1 MKNIKVS
8 VSLGNKDKLQ
18 EELNSLGKNAQIKV
32 DLTETNASLKALID
46 GIANLSSKIKNL
58 DFSGLKGI
66 GKSASDAKKPLEDVE
81 SVLDKMDG
89 HVSKVTIK
97 TNAKGVTTEITEFKN
112 SYAQTAKQVERDGQ
126 ILSKSVTNNFDKIE
140 DKLYNFTERLV
151 NLDDKGVNIDKLQQQ
166 FNKLNTNSAESE
178 IREFEQA
185 LKELEE
191 SAKREAKEYEK
202 AFKELESSF
211 EKLNKFKFNENLKI
225 NKNLFDGKI
234 DISQAEKLKNI
245 LNSITLENMD
255 NGITKFN
262 TEFSRSLTVTKEVQS
277 QIKSLESAFSKV
289 TSMIETTKNV
299 ANKTGNTEL
308 LNSTEFKNANTLANS
323 LKSTLEQIKTTG
335 KTIDVNNLQASLKSA
350 SEVTASLNSKT
361 KETASGYKQV
371 ENALNGMQTKLNL
384 MSKTN
389 ILDSSAINK
398 LQKGIDDLRGTT
410 DKSSDSFRNLVAQFK
425 EASIA
430 ESQVKSLESAIQRL
444 KAQMAK
450 AEKLD
455 LVDTD
460 EYNEAVNAL
469 LKLESAMNQVKTSG
483 QAMDI
488 SQPLNRATDSTNNLK
503 LSMSGVSNVGE
514 QMKAS
519 FSSIA
524 QSLGL
529 FINTGQLVRGVWEA
543 FKEGLA
549 YVNQLDRDFF
559 DIRATMDI
567 TAEGFANV
575 TTQVQAMGKELGL
588 GADAVMEVVKTY
600 ANASTTMDEVLAKS
614 KPSLMLSNITG
625 ISTGEVTKAVNG
637 VTNAFK
643 LLEDSQGDAEEAT
656 MRLGDVLVSVS
667 QNMNYDFADG
677 VTQLISG
684 IKESGNVAK
693 EAGMDIET
701 YAAML
706 GAMIEATGRSGS
718 ELSNGMKMII
728 ARTYSMKGLSD
739 ELGIT
744 TAELNKGADALAKY
758 NIEVINTDGSLKP
771 FGDVLGELS
780 TKWSTMSEAEQSWL
794 AESLAGNR
802 QRAVFI
808 SLMNTMAKSTELSTI
823 ALESNGTMLDVQA
836 KYMDSLEGRMG
847 KLKATSQTFW
857 STLIDSSAVKG
868 GISILTGLMETLT
881 RVTEIFGSTATAI
894 LGIGIIIAPV
904 IPKIASLVA
913 GFSSAGT
920 VLGGFSALLSS
931 MVSPIGVVI
940 TGLSLLALG
949 VGSISAIYKDTN
961 ERIAETTESLNT
973 FKEAQKNIDNNQSL
987 LDTYTQLNKR
997 LEGGNLTL
1005 EQRESIQQQI
1015 NEVSTQLGGI
1025 SSEVNNVLEDGNK
1038 TLEEKRSIIQDII
1051 NLMGR
1056 ENAETLNDD
1065 LKSQKY
1071 YKGKLEELKDNY
1083 EWAKSL
1089 QDALDNGDVRPEN
1102 VSAYESNLKEA
1113 NRLVKEGYKEIEGYN
1128 EVVGEMGPYAEDFG
1142 RSTLEVTK
1150 DLDVYYKGL
1159 VTGTEATKEF
1169 IAETDNIAASLT
1181 PIPNHISRS
1190 ADEIKALNK
1199 LFTDVD
1205 AIDYKVDMS
1214 DINLDYVSDEFID
1227 IANAVATAQTALEKF
1242 IGVYNSLGNDLSL
1255 MEDMKADLE
1264 KNGAFSDE
1272 MRAKII
1278 ASGNA
1283 DLIALLDD
1291 EGATWENLIALI
1303 DEYKNKQKEAEEQ
1316 AIERANEQAKNQ
1328 DVLEEKYK
1336 QEKQRIEDIMELTNK
1351 ASETSIQ
1358 NGSFVDPNN
1367 SAKQITQVM
1376 EMANGLKSVVAEI
1389 NGQKV
1394 MINYDENGFYKSMS
1408 NVKEIS
1414 DGTYASMMN
1423 LNGTTVAVTIDDD
1436 GNTIAYPLEKI
1447 TELADG
1453 TKRAL
1458 GEIDGKKYVVDFD
1471 ADNNIIG
1478 MQEVIYNAEE
1488 FAGIMEGLDGKTYRV
1503 TFDKETLEQDIAEVT
1518 KNIDGT
1524 YSLIDESS
1532 GHPIEIIMN
1541 DKGEVIGQ
1549 IDGVKTSVAELD
1561 DRINTLN
1568 GKSIKTKV
1576 EGHEQTI
1583 SDLNNIKANTDGTY
1597 TAIGM
1602 LNGRPV
1608 RVTFNNKGE
1617 VIGDLQDLT
1626 GTTNNASTARD
1637 NLNNTPIHLKV
1648 EGLSETLRNLGEFSR
1663 AAEIAR
1669 GASGQIKITTITENI
1684 VRSITQTA
1692 TTVSKGGAAS
1702 GMLPKSIDIPN
1713 EPTFE
1718 PIEATQDVMIMAN
1731 PIADTSE
1738 IEAFDM
1744 GSEVGG
1750 SNGGDGLSAPI
1761 ADVQPYA
1768 VQFKYDESSYSSG
1781 PGSKDV
1787 ADLDLELDR
1796 YQKLND
1802 VLDDYS
1808 NRLKFVQSRLNDNTL
1823 AYKDRQYYLREEIDL
1838 YWEQRDAVNA
1848 LIIEKRKEAKEIQ
1861 DYLKQYNFKFDENGN
1876 ILNAMEMLEAYQ
1888 NSANS
1893 KHGMDKDKHVEW
1905 VKFLQENVEKYVTL
1919 TNRDLASLEDQWA
1932 SLVTSI
1938 NNANLDLLKD
1948 FRKKLVDAIREE
1960 REAEKE
1966 SQISVL
1972 DARIEELRAE
1982 LDALDDEASD
1992 KLEQRAK
1999 VEAELAKWQNDNSIY
2014 GKKKVKELQDKLN
2027 ELNKEIK
2034 KDEINAE
2041 IERIEAEKE
2050 AVEEDY
2056 DKKLSDKELYLEADR
2071 LLSEKNVEEIKK
2083 LLENAQPDFENL
2095 GNLLGSS
2102 FTEEFMSQIQNALDA
2117 MEYLKTGKRPSDMKN
2132 ETGGTGAINTPKPSS
2147 SSSSSSSTK
2156 PSTNTSTSKAVT
2168 MGGRVKVTDTGASI
2182 YVDSYTTTTSGTWK
2196 GAGVSSSDTMYVYNM
2211 NNGKVALS
2219 RTQGGTPIGW
2229 IDIKKVQAFATGG
2242 YTGDFRGGQLGLLH
2256 PKERV
2261 LSAEQTKN
2269 FEVLV
2274 DMLGDLVKNPILQLG
2289 NIIKDFKNP
2298 IMEINN
2304 SIEINNNFNIT
2315 NNTAF
2320 DLDRQNENLTQLM
2333 SRELR
2338 RFGKITTK

>member
-46 GIANLSSKIKNL
+46 GISNLSSKIKNL

-66 GKSASDAKKPLEDVE
+66 GKSANDAKKPLEDVE
-81 SVLDKMDG
+81 NVLDKMDG

-151 NLDDKGVNIDKLQQQ
+151 NLNDKGANIDKLEQQ

-185 LKELEE
+185 LKELET
-191 SAKREAKEYEK
+191 
-202 AFKELESSF
+202 SF
-211 EKLNKFKFNENLKI
+211 ETLSKFKINENLKI
-225 NKNLFDGKI
+225 NQNLFEGKL
-234 DISQAEKLKNI
+234 DIGQAEKLKNI

-277 QIKSLESAFSKV
+277 QINSLESAFSKI
-289 TSMIETTKNV
+289 TSMIETTKSV
-299 ANKTGNTEL
+299 ANKTGNSEL
-308 LNSTEFKNANTLANS
+308 LNSAEFKNANTLANN

-335 KTIDVNNLQASLKSA
+335 KTINVNDLQTSLKSA
-350 SEVTASLNSKT
+350 NEITASLNSKT
-361 KETASGYKQV
+361 KEAASGYKQV

-444 KAQMAK
+444 KAQMSK

-460 EYNEAVNAL
+460 EYNEAVNSL
-469 LKLESAMNQVKTSG
+469 LKLESVMNQVKTSG
-483 QAMDI
+483 KAMDI
-488 SQPLNRATDSTNNLK
+488 SQPINRATDSTNSLK
-503 LSMSGVSNVGE
+503 LSMSGVSKVGE

-524 QSLGL
+524 QSLGI
-529 FINTGQLVRGVWEA
+529 FINTGQLIRGVWDA
-543 FKEGLA
+543 FKEGLT

-559 DIRATMDI
+559 DIQATMNI

-575 TTQVQAMGKELGL
+575 TKQVQAMGKELGL

-625 ISTGEVTKAVNG
+625 INTGEVTKAVNG

-643 LLEDSQGDAEEAT
+643 LLDDSQGDAEEAT

-693 EAGMDIET
+693 EAGMDIES
-701 YAAML
+701 YAGML

-718 ELSNGMKMII
+718 ELSNGIKMII
-728 ARTYSMKGLSD
+728 ARTYSMKSLSD

-744 TAELNKGADALAKY
+744 TAELNKGATALAKY
-758 NIEVINTDGSLKP
+758 NIEVVNTDGSLKP
-771 FGDVLGELS
+771 FGDVLSELS
-780 TKWSTMSEAEQSWL
+780 GKWTTMSEAEQNWL

-808 SLMNTMAKSTELSTI
+808 TLMNTMAKSTELSTI

-836 KYMDSLEGRMG
+836 KYMESIEGKMG
-847 KLKATSQTFW
+847 KLKATTQTFW

-894 LGIGIIIAPV
+894 LGIGTIISPV

-920 VLGGFSALLSS
+920 VLGGFSAILSS

-949 VGSISAIYKDTN
+949 IGSISAIYKDTN

-1025 SSEVNNVLEDGNK
+1025 SSEVNSVLADGNK

-1051 NLMGR
+1051 NLMGK

-1102 VSAYESNLKEA
+1102 VSAYESNLEYAKK
-1113 NRLVKEGYKEIEGYN
+1113 LVKEGYEEIEGYN
-1128 EVVGEMGPYAEDFG
+1128 EAVGEMGVYAGDFG

-1169 IAETDNIAASLT
+1169 IAETDNINASLT

-1190 ADEIKALNK
+1190 VDEIKALNK

-1205 AIDYKVDMS
+1205 KIDYKVDIS

-1264 KNGAFSDE
+1264 QNGAFSDE

-1423 LNGTTVAVTIDDD
+1423 LNGTTVAVTMDND

-1617 VIGDLQDLT
+1617 VIGELQDLT
-1626 GTTNNASTARD
+1626 STTNNASTARD
-1637 NLNNTPIHLKV
+1637 NLNNTPINLKV

-1669 GASGQIKITTITENI
+1669 GASGEIKITTITENI

-1718 PIEATQDVMIMAN
+1718 PVEATQDVVIMAN

-1738 IEAFDM
+1738 VEAFDM

-1750 SNGGDGLSAPI
+1750 EAGGNGGDGLSAPI

-1808 NRLKFVQSRLNDNTL
+1808 NRLKFVKSRLNDNTL

-1848 LIIEKRKEAKEIQ
+1848 LLIEKRKEAKEIQ
-1861 DYLKQYNFKFDENGN
+1861 DYLKQYNFQFDENGN

-1888 NSANS
+1888 EGANNRT
-1893 KHGMDKDKHVEW
+1893 GMDKDKHVEW

-1948 FRKKLVDAIREE
+1948 FRKKLVDAIKEE
-1960 REAEKE
+1960 RETQKE
-1966 SQISVL
+1966 SQISLL
-1972 DARIEELRAE
+1972 DTRIEELKAE
-1982 LDALDDEASD
+1982 LDSLDDDASD
-1992 KLEQRAK
+1992 RLQERAKLES
-1999 VEAELAKWQNDNSIY
+1999 ELAKWQNDNSIY

-2071 LLSEKNVEEIKK
+2071 LLSEKNIEEIKR

-2132 ETGGTGAINTPKPSS
+2132 ETDGTGSINTPKPPSS
-2147 SSSSSSSTK
+2147 SSGGGSNSGSSNNTPIKTQPMPAGSNVPIAINSRVK
-2156 PSTNTSTSKAVT
+2156 IVDTSTP
-2168 MGGRVKVTDTGASI
+2168 I
-2182 YVDSYTTTTSGTWK
+2182 YVDSTTLSSSGTWK
-2196 GAGVSSSDTMYVYNM
+2196 GAGVSTSDTLYVYNM
-2211 NNGKVALS
+2211 GNGRGALA
-2219 RTQGGTPIGW
+2219 RTVGGTPIGW
-2229 IDIKKVQAFATGG
+2229 IALGKLRAFDTGG
-2242 YTGDFRGGQLGLLH
+2242 YTGDFSGGKLALLH
-2256 PKERV
+2256 SKERV
-2261 LSAEQTKN
+2261 LSAEQTQN
-2269 FEVLV
+2269 FEKLV
-2274 DMLGDLVKNPILQLG
+2274 AMLGNLVKNPILQLG
-2289 NIIKDFKNP
+2289 DMMKSFNNP

-2315 NNTAF
+2315 NNTPF

>member
-1 MKNIKVS
+1 
-8 VSLGNKDKLQ
+8 
-18 EELNSLGKNAQIKV
+18 
-32 DLTETNASLKALID
+32 
-46 GIANLSSKIKNL
+46 
-58 DFSGLKGI
+58 
-66 GKSASDAKKPLEDVE
+66 
-81 SVLDKMDG
+81 
-89 HVSKVTIK
+89 
-97 TNAKGVTTEITEFKN
+97 
-112 SYAQTAKQVERDGQ
+112 
-126 ILSKSVTNNFDKIE
+126 
-140 DKLYNFTERLV
+140 
-151 NLDDKGVNIDKLQQQ
+151 
-166 FNKLNTNSAESE
+166 
-178 IREFEQA
+178 
-185 LKELEE
+185 
-191 SAKREAKEYEK
+191 
-202 AFKELESSF
+202 
-211 EKLNKFKFNENLKI
+211 
-225 NKNLFDGKI
+225 
-234 DISQAEKLKNI
+234 
-245 LNSITLENMD
+245 
-255 NGITKFN
+255 
-262 TEFSRSLTVTKEVQS
+262 
-277 QIKSLESAFSKV
+277 
-289 TSMIETTKNV
+289 
-299 ANKTGNTEL
+299 
-308 LNSTEFKNANTLANS
+308 
-323 LKSTLEQIKTTG
+323 
-335 KTIDVNNLQASLKSA
+335 
-350 SEVTASLNSKT
+350 
-361 KETASGYKQV
+361 
-371 ENALNGMQTKLNL
+371 
-384 MSKTN
+384 
-389 ILDSSAINK
+389 
-398 LQKGIDDLRGTT
+398 
-410 DKSSDSFRNLVAQFK
+410 
-425 EASIA
+425 
-430 ESQVKSLESAIQRL
+430 
-444 KAQMAK
+444 
-450 AEKLD
+450 
-455 LVDTD
+455 
-460 EYNEAVNAL
+460 
-469 LKLESAMNQVKTSG
+469 
-483 QAMDI
+483 
-488 SQPLNRATDSTNNLK
+488 
-503 LSMSGVSNVGE
+503 
-514 QMKAS
+514 MKAS

-529 FINTGQLVRGVWEA
+529 FINTGQLIRGVWEA
-543 FKEGLA
+543 FKEGLT

-643 LLEDSQGDAEEAT
+643 LLDDSQGDAEEAT

-693 EAGMDIET
+693 EAGMDIES
-701 YAAML
+701 YAGML

-728 ARTYSMKGLSD
+728 ARTYSMKSLSD

-744 TAELNKGADALAKY
+744 TAELNKGATALAKY
-758 NIEVINTDGSLKP
+758 NIEVVNTDGSLKP
-771 FGDVLGELS
+771 FGDVLSELS
-780 TKWSTMSEAEQSWL
+780 GKWTTMSEAEQNWM

-808 SLMNTMAKSTELSTI
+808 TLMNTMAKSTELSTI

-836 KYMDSLEGRMG
+836 KYMESIEGRMG
-847 KLKATSQTFW
+847 KLKATTQTFW

-894 LGIGIIIAPV
+894 MGIGTIIAPV

-920 VLGGFSALLSS
+920 VLGGFSAILSS
-931 MVSPIGVVI
+931 IVSPIGVVI

-949 VGSISAIYKDTN
+949 IGSISAIYKDTN

-973 FKEAQKNIDNNQSL
+973 FKEAQKNIDDNQSL
-987 LDTYTQLNKR
+987 LDTYTRLNKK

-1005 EQRESIQQQI
+1005 EQREDIQQQI
-1015 NEVSTQLGGI
+1015 NEVSNELGGI
-1025 SSEVNNVLEDGNK
+1025 SSEVNNVLSDGNK
-1038 TLEEKRSIIQDII
+1038 TLEEKRSIIQDIV
-1051 NLMGR
+1051 NLMAK
-1056 ENAETLNDD
+1056 ENAEELNDS
-1065 LKSQKY
+1065 LKKQKY
-1071 YKGKLEELKDNY
+1071 YNDKFKDLKDNV
-1083 EWAKSL
+1083 ERAKSL
-1089 QDALDNGDVRPEN
+1089 KEALDNGEVGE
-1102 VSAYESNLKEA
+1102 AYISQYQSNLEYT
-1113 NRLVKEGYKEIEGYN
+1113 NQQVKDTYREIEGYN
-1128 EVVGEMGPYAEDFG
+1128 EAVGEMGVYAEEFG
-1142 RSTLEVTK
+1142 RNVIDISGDLETYCK
-1150 DLDVYYKGL
+1150 DLTSGA
-1159 VTGTEATKEF
+1159 EATKKLT
-1169 IAETDNIAASLT
+1169 AETDNLTTSLS

-1190 ADEIKALNK
+1190 AEEIKVLGKLIDDVDEI
-1199 LFTDVD
+1199 DQ
-1205 AIDYKVDMS
+1205 KVNLS
-1214 DINLDYVSDEFID
+1214 DINLDYISDEFID
-1227 IANAVATAQTALEKF
+1227 IANSVETAQIALKDF
-1242 IGVYNSLGNDLSL
+1242 IDMYNSLGSDLDL

-1264 KNGAFSDE
+1264 QNGVFSDE
-1272 MRAKII
+1272 MKAKII

-1303 DEYKNKQKEAEEQ
+1303 DEYKNKQEEAEEQ
-1316 AIERANEQAKNQ
+1316 AVERANEEARLQ
-1328 DVLEEKYK
+1328 DVLEEKYE

-1367 SAKQITQVM
+1367 SANQISQVM
-1376 EMANGLKSVVAEI
+1376 EMANGLKSVIAEI
-1389 NGQKV
+1389 DGQKV
-1394 MINYDENGFYKSMS
+1394 MINYDENGFYQSMS

-1414 DGTYASMMN
+1414 EGTYASMME
-1423 LNGTTVAVTIDDD
+1423 LDGTTVAVTMDKD
-1436 GNTIAYPLEKI
+1436 GNAIKYPLEQI

-1458 GEIDGKKYVVDFD
+1458 SEIDGKKYVIDFD
-1471 ADNNIIG
+1471 ANNNIID
-1478 MQEVIYNAEE
+1478 MQKVTYTAEQ
-1488 FAGIMEGLDGKTYRV
+1488 FAGIMEGLDGKTYKV

-1549 IDGVKTSVAELD
+1549 IDGVNTSVADLY
-1561 DRINTLN
+1561 DRINALN
-1568 GKSIKTKV
+1568 GNTIRPTIN
-1576 EGHEQTI
+1576 GHQQTI
-1583 SDLNNIKANTDGTY
+1583 TDLNNVKANTDGTY

-1626 GTTNNASTARD
+1626 SNANNASTARD
-1637 NLNNTPIHLKV
+1637 NLNGTPFNPTVTGADKAADDLYEVAH
-1648 EGLSETLRNLGEFSR
+1648 
-1663 AAEIAR
+1663 AAEVAR
-1669 GASGQIKITTITENI
+1669 GQAGEIKITTIHENI
-1684 VRSITQTA
+1684 TRNITA
-1692 TTVSKGGAAS
+1692 TASVISKGGSATGS
-1702 GMLPKSIDIPN
+1702 FQQSIDIPN
-1713 EPTFE
+1713 EQFE
-1718 PIEATQDVMIMAN
+1718 PVEATQDVVIMAN

-1738 IEAFDM
+1738 VEAFDM

-1750 SNGGDGLSAPI
+1750 EVGGNGGDGLSAPI

-1768 VQFKYDESSYSSG
+1768 VEFKYDESSYSSS

-1802 VLDDYS
+1802 ILDDYS
-1808 NRLKFVQSRLNDNTL
+1808 NRLKFVKSRLNDNTL

-1848 LIIEKRKEAKEIQ
+1848 LLIEKRKEAKEIQ
-1861 DYLKQYNFKFDENGN
+1861 DYLKQYNFQFDENGN
-1876 ILNAMEMLEAYQ
+1876 ILNAMEMLESYQ
-1888 NSANS
+1888 EGANS
-1893 KHGMDKDKHVEW
+1893 RTGMDKDKHVEW

-1960 REAEKE
+1960 RETQKE
-1966 SQISVL
+1966 SQISLL
-1972 DARIEELRAE
+1972 DARIEELKAE
-1982 LDALDDEASD
+1982 LDSLDDDASD
-1992 KLEQRAK
+1992 RLKERAK
-1999 VEAELAKWQNDNSIY
+1999 VEAELAKWQNDNSVY

-2071 LLSEKNVEEIKK
+2071 LLSEKNVEEIKR

-2117 MEYLKTGKRPSDMKN
+2117 MEYLKTGERPKDMEN
-2132 ETGGTGAINTPKPSS
+2132 LTDGMGSINTPKP
-2147 SSSSSSSTK
+2147 
-2156 PSTNTSTSKAVT
+2156 PSTPSNSTSTQPSNPSSDKTVSV
-2168 MGGRVKVTDTGASI
+2168 GGRVKVTDLGASI
-2182 YVDSYTTTTSGTWK
+2182 YVDSYTTSTCGTWK

-2219 RTQGGTPIGW
+2219 RTQGGVPIGW
-2229 IDIKKVQAFATGG
+2229 IDIRKVQAFATGG
-2242 YTGDFRGGQLGLLH
+2242 YTGDFKGGQLGLLH

-2269 FEVLV
+2269 FEILV

-2289 NIIKDFKNP
+2289 NMIKDFKNP
-2298 IMEINN
+2298 IMEVNN
-2304 SIEINNNFNIT
+2304 NIEINNNFNIT